1 VNRPLLS
8 ALWPVLAASLV
19 SAGPGHAGYPETA
32 SLPVSDTLHGT
43 VVVDDYRWLENG
55 ADSLVRAWT
64 DVQNRLTRSF
74 LDTLPQ
80 REYLLSR
87 LAALRRYDKQ
97 GMPFRV
103 PDGTAMFHWR
113 KARDQE
119 KAVSY
124 VRENESLPA
133 RIVFDE
139 NKLDPDRQLL
149 SFSPSRDGKYIALG
163 LAQGGSEDARIRVM
177 KTASREFLPDTLR
190 GSRQSWVSWVHDN
203 VGFYYTAAPRPGT
216 VPQGDEAYWHTVYF
230 HRLGTPGDQDRKVFG
245 HDSVREYFHVCQVS
259 EDGRYAAFVRASMAG
274 VNELY
279 LQRLDSGGSIYPVAT
294 GMDATYGG
302 AIVDSLLLIM
312 TDAGAPMGKVDVT
325 RLDQPQ
331 RENWR
336 AFVPELPDARLVDVK
351 PISGRIYLTY
361 EQQAHT
367 VVRIH
372 DRDGRFLRE
381 MPLPTLGTASV
392 DGSWQSDEVRVCFSS
407 FTYPGSQFYYSF
419 EGDSLE
425 LFFQPPLGIQSDRY
439 VTELVWYKSKD
450 GTPVSMFIV
459 RPRNLVRDG
468 NNPVLLTAYGGFGMS
483 MTPSYS
489 SPYVTWLEAG
499 GVIAVAHVRGGGEY
513 GRRWH
518 EAGKLEGRQRTFED
532 LISAAERLVAEKYTR
547 PGRLAL
553 YGGSNGGLTVAAAM
567 VQRPDLCRAIV
578 LDRPILDMLRYH
590 LFGPA
595 NMWADEYGTAD
606 DSAQFRYIARYSP
619 YENVRT
625 GVDYPAVLLVGSEND
640 FRAEPCHVRKMAA
653 LMQAANPDGEPVLLS
668 VEGTSGHFGG
678 TTETSQVEQAADR
691 HAFLMTM
698 LGMHAPLPAPDRAD
712 PH

>member
-1 VNRPLLS
+1 MKRSSFAALL
-8 ALWPVLAASLV
+8 LVLAA
-19 SAGPGHAGYPETA
+19 GPAVAEQASTDYPETP
-32 SLPVSDTLHGT
+32 SLPVYDTLHGT
-43 VVVDDYRWLENG
+43 VVVDNYRWLENG
-55 ADSLVRAWT
+55 TDSLVRGWT
-64 DVQNRLTRSF
+64 DAQNRLARSF

-80 REYLLSR
+80 REYLRSR

-113 KARDQE
+113 KAHDQE
-119 KAVSY
+119 KTVSN
-124 VRENESLPA
+124 VRENERMPA

-139 NKLDPDRQLL
+139 NKLEPDRQLL

-163 LAQGGSEDARIRVM
+163 LAQGGSEDARIRVV
-177 KTASREFLPDTLR
+177 KTAGNEFLPDTLR
-190 GSRQSWVSWVHDN
+190 GSRHSYVSWVPDN

-216 VPQGDEAYWHTVYF
+216 VPAGDEAYWHTVYF
-230 HRLGTPGDQDRKVFG
+230 HRLGTQGDQDRKIFG
-245 HDSVREYFHVCQVS
+245 HDSVREYFHVCQVN
-259 EDGRYAAFVRASMAG
+259 EDGRYAAFIRASMAS

-279 LQRLDSGGSIYPVAT
+279 LQRLDSGESICPVAT

-312 TDAGAPMGKVDVT
+312 TDAGAPMGKLDVT

-331 RENWR
+331 RENWQE
-336 AFVPELPDARLVDVK
+336 FVPEMPDARLMDVK
-351 PISGRIYLTY
+351 PIGGRIYLTY
-361 EQQAHT
+361 ERQAHT

-372 DRDGRFLRE
+372 ARDGSFLRE
-381 MPLPTLGTASV
+381 LPLPTLGTASV
-392 DGSWQSDEVRVCFSS
+392 DGTWRDDEVRVYFSS
-407 FTYPGSQFYYSF
+407 FTYPGSQFYYDFS
-419 EGDSLE
+419 GDSLRS
-425 LFFQPPLGIQSDRY
+425 FFQPPLGIKSDQY
-439 VTELVWYKSKD
+439 VAELVWYKSKD
-450 GTPVSMFIV
+450 GTPISMFIV

-468 NNPVLLTAYGGFGMS
+468 NNPVLLTAYGGFGIS

-489 SPYVTWLEAG
+489 SPFVTWLEAG

-532 LISAAERLVAEKYTR
+532 LISAAEWLKAEKYTR
-547 PGRLAL
+547 PGRLVL
-553 YGGSNGGLTVAAAM
+553 YGGSNGGLTVAAVT
-567 VQRPDLCRAIV
+567 VQRPDLCRAVV

-619 YENVRT
+619 YQNVAT
-625 GVDYPAVLLVGSEND
+625 GVDYPAVLLVGSDND
-640 FRAEPCHVRKMAA
+640 FRADPCHARKMAA
-653 LMQAANPDGEPVLLS
+653 RMQAANPRGKPVLLM
-668 VEGTSGHFGG
+668 VEGASGHFGG
-678 TTETSQVEQAADR
+678 TTETSGIEQSADR
-691 HAFLMTM
+691 YAFLMSA
-698 LGMHAPLPAPDRAD
+698 LGMHAPQPASVGTGTD
-712 PH
+712 